1 MTRSRCFYLC
11 ACLSLTAAACGS
23 STSTPS
29 STGTSTTT
37 STASSASWDQ
47 ARIGHTGTSWWINAQ
62 KGAFFFSVQLHSAYI
77 DDTAATTKAL
87 DISITQKAVAKVN
100 AGATALSTIPALS
113 EMPGSWSNFQD
124 NDYTKNGPVTSSD
137 FAVDPPGTVTLWIDG
152 GMDPFFTD
160 AYKAKA
166 LAFANYVTNDAS
178 VKDDPYV
185 FELRFWQMASAT
197 DAAKVY
203 SDLLSNSYY
212 STTEW
217 ANCSATACPYRN
229 YP

>member
-1 MTRSRCFYLC
+1 MTRSRCFCLC

-29 STGTSTTT
+29 TTGTSTTT
-37 STASSASWDQ
+37 STAASTSWDQ

-62 KGAFFFSVQLHSAYI
+62 KGAFFLSVQLHSAYI

-87 DISITQKAVAKVN
+87 DIKVTQLAVAKVN

-113 EMPGSWSNFQD
+113 ELPGSWSNYPD
-124 NDYTKNGPVTSSD
+124 NSYTVAGPVTATT
-137 FAVDPPGTVTLWIDG
+137 FEKATEWIDG
-152 GMDPFFTD
+152 GADPFFTD

-166 LAFANYVTNDAS
+166 FGFANYIVNDAS
-178 VKDDPYV
+178 LADPYW
-185 FELRFWQMASAT
+185 FELRFWQMASAA

-203 SDLLSNSYY
+203 KDLLGNSYY
-212 STTEW
+212 NTTEW
-217 ANCSATACPYRN
+217 ATCSATACPYKGN
-229 YP
+229 P